1 MSWYKSG
8 TVSVAQNSN
17 AVIGTGTA
25 FILNGR
31 VGDAFVG
38 PDGEMYE
45 VANIASD
52 TALAISTPY
61 KGPTIAVGH
70 FALIPIQ
77 GYVKDTADALR
88 QASNQIADSIDGL
101 EESVQEAADSAAA
114 ATASKNAAATSES
127 NASQSSEAALA
138 SKNAASTSATNA
150 GNSASAALALK
161 NAAGTSATNA
171 SDSAAAAL
179 ASKNAAAISEQNT
192 ANKAAKGANSDITSI
207 TGLTTALAVNQG
219 GTGGN
224 TQALA
229 RAGLGLK
236 SASTADTIGTVS
248 QAAGVPTGALM
259 EYGTNA
265 NGEFWKYACGMMVC
279 TRLVDINSTI
289 TTGLNGGFYNPGL
302 NNLGVPSQDMP
313 ATFSTLPKINI
324 TITCDDAAGTT
335 AWIGGASVQ
344 TVSKWP
350 RCYQMELFSRTTVQ
364 VYRISYTAIGRWF

>member
-52 TALAISTPY
+52 TAFAISTPY
-61 KGPTIAVGH
+61 KGPTIAAGP

-101 EESVQEAADSAAA
+101 EDSVQEAADSAAA

-127 NASQSSEAALA
+127 NASQSAASALE
-138 SKNAASTSATNA
+138 SKNAAGTSATNA
-150 GNSASAALALK
+150 NNSASAALGSK

-192 ANKAAKGANSDITSI
+192 ANKAAKGANSDITSLS
-207 TGLTTALAVNQG
+207 GLTTALSIAQG
-219 GTGGN
+219 GTGAK
-224 TQALA
+224 TAAAAL
-229 RAGLGLK
+229 
-236 SASTADTIGTVS
+236 
-248 QAAGVPTGALM
+248 GALGAM
-259 EYGTNA
+259 ADSDAAYTIIYPNGGIQASPA
-265 NGEFWKYACGMMVC
+265 NVA
-279 TRLVDINSTI
+279 LNSRYVTANPFPGKPVFCI
-289 TTGLNGGFYNPGL
+289 AEILDGGNWVETGWFSYYIADNGGFQVNGVKASML
-302 NNLGVPSQDMP
+302 ND
-313 ATFSTLPKINI
+313 
-324 TITCDDAAGTT
+324 TIV
-335 AWIGGASVQ
+335 VQ
-344 TVSKWP
+344 TG
-350 RCYQMELFSRTTVQ
+350 L
-364 VYRISYTAIGRWF
+364 TALKNAGQYSGTPYGSVIINPAPCRVRVWRVKG